1 MEYKVNKQ
9 ERYSIFC
16 PLEKNLNAVLAPD
29 LKSEFV
35 IFFNEG
41 VTNFIFDLSNVEYID
56 SSGLSAILTGQR
68 LWGEKGAFVLTG
80 VVHPSVKRLME
91 ISHLHTVLPIVPTI
105 DEAIEYAFMEE
116 LQREIMKEGDD
127 DTLEDDEEV

>member
-9 ERYSIFC
+9 ERYTVFC
-16 PLEKNLNAVLAPD
+16 PLEQKLNAILAPD

-41 VTNFIFDLSNVEYID
+41 VKNLIFDLSKVEYID
-56 SSGLSAILTGQR
+56 SSGLSAILTADR
-68 LWGEKGAFVLTG
+68 LWNEQGTFILTG
-80 VVHPSVKRLME
+80 LDHPSVKRLIE
-91 ISHLHTVLPIVPTI
+91 ISHLDTVLTIVPTI

-116 LQREIMKEGDD
+116 LHREITKE
-127 DTLEDDEEV
+127 EDEGTIEEEE

>member
-1 MEYKVNKQ
+1 
-9 ERYSIFC
+9 
-16 PLEKNLNAVLAPD
+16 LNAVLAPD